1 MFLPVSPVGIGVS
14 CKFSLKPV
22 LGKCEESADEMLACE
37 KCGRCRDLQ
46 TIGGSGLCV
55 VFMDG

>member
-1 MFLPVSPVGIGVS
+1 VFLSPVGIGVS

-22 LGKCEESADEMLACE
+22 LGKCEESADEMLGCE